1 MSGVTTFEAELLRT
15 GRLAYTNVGTSMLP
29 LVREGRDVIM
39 IERRSPEEIR
49 NRDVVL
55 FRRPGIRGRGQYV
68 LHRVL
73 KRRPDGRFWIVGDN
87 CVSGEDVRPEDVLGV
102 MTGLKRNGKTVR
114 PADYWYRVYVA
125 LWCAPYPMR
134 FAVLRAGRFLRRAL
148 HAVLRRVRGQ

>member
-87 CVSGEDVRPEDVLGV
+87 CDPGEGVRPE
-102 MTGLKRNGKTVR
+102 
-114 PADYWYRVYVA
+114 AI
-125 LWCAPYPMR
+125 
-134 FAVLRAGRFLRRAL
+134 LRARRFLRGAFWP
-148 HAVLRRVRGQ
+148 VVRRMRGQ